1 MTSTEEKD
9 SGEREPWVCTGRRDD
24 IIAYPTVSNQR
35 HMGQNQADAFADR
48 DIL

>member
-9 SGEREPWVCTGRRDD
+9 SGEREPRDD

-35 HMGQNQADAFADR
+35 HMGQNQADTFADR